1 MPQTVSKRLKS
12 IKREG
17 KRKKGEGK
25 NPHTNSVRNALKN
38 LRGDLGF
45 HLFRAPKRSIILLT
59 FGKKKYDSVKGGSK
73 RSVSQL
79 IQTTVKLGFAGNPNL
94 SSENIPAKLTKGR
107 TTKKNTLMS
116 RQI

>member
-12 IKREG
+12 IKR
-17 KRKKGEGK
+17 EGK